1 VKTIPAVR
9 EAIEQKRW
17 DVASRS
23 IVSVAKVLENEASV
37 IERAATDLERVT
49 E

>member
-1 VKTIPAVR
+1 
-9 EAIEQKRW
+9 
-17 DVASRS
+17 
-23 IVSVAKVLENEASV
+23 VAKVLENEASV